1 MRRVWLTNLVVAVL
15 LGVAVASAACSDTT
29 APKPA
34 PRVAYIYDIKATD
47 HAAVGDTVRIS
58 FSYAPV
64 SCDTG
69 VVVTARPNSDGMRFT
84 VTSWPTN
91 RPCPLGASLSIIGP
105 PPVGYIVNPPHI
117 SPLRLV
123 FTQPGGTDSVRV
135 VGP

>member
-1 MRRVWLTNLVVAVL
+1 MRTSLVSVVLIGTIVA
-15 LGVAVASAACSDTT
+15 AAACSDTT

-34 PRVAYIYDIKATD
+34 PRLATITNIVTTS
-47 HAAVGDTVRIS
+47 HAGTGDTVKIS
-58 FSYAPV
+58 FTYFPA

-69 VVVTARPNSDGMRFT
+69 VVVEARPNADGLRFT
-84 VTSWPTN
+84 VTSWPTD
-91 RPCPLGASLSIIGP
+91 RACTLAPSLSIIAP
-105 PPVGYIVNPPHI
+105 PPVGYIVSPPHI

>member
-1 MRRVWLTNLVVAVL
+1 MRTNLVIAVL
-15 LGVAVASAACSDTT
+15 LGVAVATAACSDTT

-34 PRVAYIYDIKATD
+34 PHVAYIYGIKVSD
-47 HAAVGDTVRIS
+47 HAASGDTVKIS
-58 FSYAPV
+58 FSYAPA

-69 VVVTARPNSDGMRFT
+69 VVVTARPNSEGMRFT

-91 RPCPLGASLSIIGP
+91 RACTLDVALDFLAP

-117 SPLRLV
+117 SPLRFV

>member
-1 MRRVWLTNLVVAVL
+1 MRINLVIAVL
-15 LGVAVASAACSDTT
+15 LGAAVTVAACNDTT

-34 PRVAYIYDIKATD
+34 PHLASIYGIKVTD
-47 HAAVGDTVRIS
+47 RAAFSDTVKIS
-58 FSYAPV
+58 FSYAPA

-69 VVVTARPNSDGMRFT
+69 VVVSVRPISDGMRFT
-84 VTSWPTN
+84 VTSWPSN
-91 RPCPLGASLSIIGP
+91 RDCPLTASLSIIAP